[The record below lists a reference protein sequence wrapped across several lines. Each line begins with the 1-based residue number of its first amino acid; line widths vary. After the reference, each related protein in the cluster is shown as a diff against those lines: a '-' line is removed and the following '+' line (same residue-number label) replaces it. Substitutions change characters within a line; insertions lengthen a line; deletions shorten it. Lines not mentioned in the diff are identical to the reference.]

1 MRFCVEPDLQNTG
14 IGGLLLETTMQLARE
29 VGYRTII
36 FIFPKPKIIILLKF
50 NLG

>member
-1 MRFCVEPDLQNTG
+1 MESDLQNTG

-29 VGYRTII
+29 AGYRTII
-36 FIFPKPKIIILLKF
+36 FIFPNQKIIILLKF